1 MSRKLVKMMMMISL
15 RVLCVVADDCSE
27 AVPPSGRELY
37 VFKSFQPHS
46 RVHLIYPAQIRRP
59 AASLLS

>member
-1 MSRKLVKMMMMISL
+1 MSRKLVKMMMMMMMMISL

-37 VFKSFQPHS
+37 VFKS
-46 RVHLIYPAQIRRP
+46 
-59 AASLLS
+59 ASLIHVYT